1 VSLLKDTRQQSSIG
15 FATPDVNRK
24 PLNIVII
31 NDNAHVNGGAA
42 KIAIMNAHDLAERG
56 HRIFFLCALLPIA
69 PELSSHPNI
78 TVICSDQ
85 YEIILDPN
93 RTRAFVQGW
102 WNVKAERIARKS
114 FTSLDVRST
123 VVHLH
128 SWAKAL
134 SSSVTRVAIDRGFP
148 MVCTLHDFMLACP
161 TGTLF
166 NHSEQKV
173 CKLTPMS
180 SSCICSQ
187 CDARS
192 YPQKLWRVGR
202 QLIQTRFGQ
211 IPHGISD
218 FIAHSEL
225 VSEVMRPHLPEGSE
239 IHAIPSYI
247 EGARTEPSSPAEQ
260 QKFAYLGRLVR
271 EKGVLM
277 LARCAAAERLPVVF
291 VGSGELAGE
300 VMEINPE
307 ATVTGWV
314 SSEQSLEYLRSS
326 RALVFPSLWY
336 ETLGLVVLEAAA
348 NGIPS
353 IVPDTSAAREIVI
366 DGVTGLYFRGGDEQ
380 DLRAKMR
387 QLQDP
392 QLAQKL
398 GRAAYDRFWSHGAAS
413 STAHVDALE
422 VVYRRALQ
430 RNHMDQQ
437 YDLRLSESVV

>member
-1 VSLLKDTRQQSSIG
+1 VFLARSRILAGAVPAVTACRMV
-15 FATPDVNRK
+15 PM
-24 PLNIVII
+24 NIVII
-31 NDNAHVNGGAA
+31 NDNAHINGGAA
-42 KIAIMNAHDLAERG
+42 KIAVMNAHDLAERG
-56 HRIFFLCALLPIA
+56 HRVFFLCALLPVA
-69 PELSSHPNI
+69 PELKGHPNI
-78 TVICSDQ
+78 TVVCSEQ
-85 YEIILDPN
+85 YEIIADSS
-93 RTRAFVQGW
+93 RTRAFLQGW
-102 WNVKAERIARKS
+102 WNVKAERLAKEL
-114 FTSLDVRST
+114 FTSLDPTNT

-128 SWAKAL
+128 TWAKAL
-134 SSSVTRVAIDRGFP
+134 SSSVTRAAIDRGFR
-148 MVCTLHDFMLACP
+148 MVCTLHDFMLVCP

-166 NHSEQKV
+166 NHPEQKI
-173 CKLTPMS
+173 CHLTPMS
-180 SSCICSQ
+180 ASCVRCQ

-202 QLIQTRFGQ
+202 QVIQTRFGL
-211 IPHGISD
+211 IPYGISD

-239 IHAIPSYI
+239 IHAVPSYI
-247 EGARTEPSSPAEQ
+247 EGAKTEPSSPAEQ
-260 QKFAYLGRLVR
+260 QRFAYLGRLVR

-314 SSEQSLEYLRSS
+314 SREQSVQYLRSS

-366 DGVTGLYFRGGDEQ
+366 NGVTGLHFRGGDEQ

-387 QLQDP
+387 QLRDP
-392 QLAQKL
+392 HVAAKL
-398 GRAAYDRFWSHGAAS
+398 GLAAYDLFWSQGAAS
-413 STAHVDALE
+413 PNAHVYALE
-422 VVYRRALQ
+422 GVYRTALQ
-430 RNHMDQQ
+430 RNHKGQE
-437 YDLRLSESVV
+437 YDLLLSESAG

>member
-1 VSLLKDTRQQSSIG
+1 MV
-15 FATPDVNRK
+15 PM
-24 PLNIVII
+24 NIVII
-31 NDNAHVNGGAA
+31 NDNAHINGGAA

-56 HRIFFLCALLPIA
+56 HRVFFLCALLPVA
-69 PELSSHPNI
+69 AELKGRPNI
-78 TVICSDQ
+78 KVICSGQ
-85 YEIILDPN
+85 YEIIADPS
-93 RTRAFVQGW
+93 RSRAFLQGW
-102 WNVKAERIARKS
+102 WNTKAERLAKEL
-114 FTSLDVRST
+114 FTSLDPTKT

-128 SWAKAL
+128 TWAKAL
-134 SSSVTRVAIDRGFP
+134 SSSVTRAAIDRGFR
-148 MVCTLHDFMLACP
+148 MVCTLHDFMLVCP

-166 NHSEQKV
+166 NHPEQRI
-173 CKLTPMS
+173 CHLTPMS
-180 SSCICSQ
+180 PPCVRSH

-202 QLIQTRFGQ
+202 QMIQTRFGM
-211 IPHGISD
+211 IPDGISD

-239 IHAIPSYI
+239 IHAVPNYI
-247 EGARTEPSSPAEQ
+247 EGAKTDPSSPAEQ

-314 SSEQSLEYLRSS
+314 SREQSVQYLRSS

-366 DGVTGLYFRGGDEQ
+366 NGVTGLHFRGGDEQ

-387 QLQDP
+387 QLGDSH
-392 QLAQKL
+392 LAQKL
-398 GRAAYDRFWSHGAAS
+398 GRAAYDRFWSQGAAS
-413 STAHVDALE
+413 SNAHVDALQ

-430 RNHMDQQ
+430 RTRMDQQ